1 MDCEKCEPLLLD
13 ELYGELDELT
23 SAAVRR
29 HVGGCARC
37 GGILNGMRATRKLV
51 SLPMVDVP
59 AGLEDRILAA
69 AAEAQKVVPIK
80 SRLSRTVSW
89 AGAWAMRPQTAMAAV
104 FLLMIGSTTLL
115 LRNNSRSESAA
126 TAPVTV
132 TQRGE
137 PGVVGSDDQTRLD
150 LAAASSAHGL
160 LEKAPAAPVM
170 AAPTAA
176 ASAVSNTVALAD
188 PMAPSTEAESKKDKG
203 KREEQ
208 SQGGLGRLALAD
220 EDNSPKD
227 LLNAGPLAGAAR
239 ATTAPPPPPAARAP
253 SGSTDGDG
261 YLKQQP
267 GRDRAGGGGAADD
280 SFQRGVASYRS
291 SRFGEAAKAF
301 DQAAQSGDRNAA
313 LWAAKS
319 VKASSGCAAAAPR
332 FDAVSSTGDPIGQE
346 ALFEAAECYRAMGQ
360 TDAARAR
367 YQRLA
372 AVAAYA
378 ARAQAGIDSMNQVAS
393 RKATG
398 GPAKAAA
405 APQPAAKPAATAT
418 APAQQVDDKAN
429 KAATEQSY

>member
-37 GGILNGMRATRKLV
+37 GGILNGMKATRKLV
-51 SLPMVDVP
+51 SLPLVEVP
-59 AGLEDRILAA
+59 VGLEDRILAA

-80 SRLSRTVSW
+80 SRLSRTISW

-137 PGVVGSDDQTRLD
+137 PGVVGNEDTSRLD
-150 LAAASSAHGL
+150 IAAASSAHGL
-160 LEKAPAAPVM
+160 LEKSPAPLATAAPAV
-170 AAPTAA
+170 A
-176 ASAVSNTVALAD
+176 ASAVSQTVALAD
-188 PMAPSTEAESKKDKG
+188 PATPSTEAVEGEKKADKG

-208 SQGGLGRLALAD
+208 QGQGGLGRLAFAD
-220 EDNSPKD
+220 DETNAPKD
-227 LLNAGPLAGAAR
+227 VLNAGPLAGAGR
-239 ATTAPPPPPAARAP
+239 AAAPPPPPAARGP
-253 SGSTDGDG
+253 GGSTDGDG

-267 GRDRAGGGGAADD
+267 ARDRAGADD
-280 SFQRGVASYRS
+280 SFQRGVAAYRS
-291 SRFGEAAKAF
+291 SRFGEAAKSF
-301 DQAAQSGDRNAA
+301 DQAAQTGDRNAA

-332 FDAVSSTGDPIGQE
+332 FDAVSSTADPIGQE

-378 ARAQAGIDSMNQVAS
+378 ARAQAGIDAMNQVAS

-398 GPAKAAA
+398 GPPKAAAA

-418 APAQQVDDKAN
+418 APAQVDDKAN
-429 KAATEQSY
+429 KAATDSSY